1 MASSGRV
8 KKAEKVKKEAKV
20 REARKARKGN
30 RKMMKK
36 HENDE
41 KIKMYK
47 YLELKYF
54 IQKYFK
60 QKYFE
65 PKNPSYNT
73 SKKGSLDQNF

>member
-1 MASSGRV
+1 
-8 KKAEKVKKEAKV
+8 
-20 REARKARKGN
+20 
-30 RKMMKK
+30 MMKK

-65 PKNPSYNT
+65 QKHFKQKYYEPQNPSYNT

>member
-1 MASSGRV
+1 
-8 KKAEKVKKEAKV
+8 
-20 REARKARKGN
+20 
-30 RKMMKK
+30 MMKK

>member
-1 MASSGRV
+1 
-8 KKAEKVKKEAKV
+8 
-20 REARKARKGN
+20 
-30 RKMMKK
+30 MMKK

-65 PKNPSYNT
+65 QKHFKQKYFEPKNPSYNT
-73 SKKGSLDQNF
+73 SKKDHSIKTFKFGYIFLYTETK